1 MKKAEEKRVP
11 TDYFTREEFEQIVD
25 ATFAYADWRGGRDF
39 RYRAE
44 RMRAL
49 IKLMRWSGLAIRDAV
64 TLEKD
69 KLRPDGK
76 LFLYRAKTG
85 VPVRVPLP
93 ADVVQLL
100 QEVPTMNPNFFFW
113 SGNGDPENR
122 EERMATGT
130 SSAVQVGESQETRWQ
145 PETLPPA
152 HVPRHVRRGIAA
164 LGSSN

>member
-1 MKKAEEKRVP
+1 MKWVISILCLYAAQRTSLEPLPRPGRSMPSKQEDSHTKEFSDGGPAL
-11 TDYFTREEFEQIVD
+11 REEFEQIVD
-25 ATFAYADWRGGRDF
+25 ATFAYA
-39 RYRAE
+39 
-44 RMRAL
+44 
-49 IKLMRWSGLAIRDAV
+49 
-64 TLEKD
+64 
-69 KLRPDGK
+69 GK

-85 VPVRVPLP
+85 LPVRVRLP

-100 QEVPTMNPNFFFW
+100 REVPTMNPNFFFW